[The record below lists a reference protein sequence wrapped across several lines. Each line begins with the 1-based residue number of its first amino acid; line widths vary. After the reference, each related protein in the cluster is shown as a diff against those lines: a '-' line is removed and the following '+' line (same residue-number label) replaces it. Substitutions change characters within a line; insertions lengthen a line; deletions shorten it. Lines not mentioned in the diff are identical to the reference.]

1 MSHTTN
7 ELDAL
12 ADDFAD
18 TIDDGDY
25 IFVLDS
31 EGNLKSLLLPDDFDG
46 SAAPEKIEKA
56 LKLFGISEIEKQTLH

>member
-7 ELDAL
+7 ELDNL

-25 IFVLDS
+25 IFVLDGD
-31 EGNLKSLLLPDDFDG
+31 GNLKSLLLPDDYDV

-56 LKLFGISEIEKQTLH
+56 MKLFGISDIERKTLH